1 MEEKMKKVSEIWYG
15 EDGIENR
22 FRNGSIYILDN
33 EAIAIEEWVKSF
45 VDAVKNN
52 NYAEMEGLQLFYS
65 VTTSI
70 EFHLLDGE
78 DDSVEDLHTEIWSQ
92 MQ

>member
-70 EFHLLDGE
+70 
-78 DDSVEDLHTEIWSQ
+78 
-92 MQ
+92 